1 MGLTTEEKQAIIS
14 YRMEKS
20 RKTMVEAVDNAT
32 LGHWSLVANRLYY
45 SAFHAVSALLI
56 SKGLSAKTH
65 GGAMSLLGKEFVKTG
80 LLSFDEGDLYSRLYN
95 MRQSGDYDDLFDW
108 TKEDVSPLISRTEK
122 LIDKIASL
130 L

>member
-45 SAFHAVSALLI
+45 SAFHAVYQ
-56 SKGLSAKTH
+56 KD
-65 GGAMSLLGKEFVKTG
+65 SLPRHMAEL
-80 LLSFDEGDLYSRLYN
+80 
-95 MRQSGDYDDLFDW
+95 
-108 TKEDVSPLISRTEK
+108 
-122 LIDKIASL
+122 
-130 L
+130 